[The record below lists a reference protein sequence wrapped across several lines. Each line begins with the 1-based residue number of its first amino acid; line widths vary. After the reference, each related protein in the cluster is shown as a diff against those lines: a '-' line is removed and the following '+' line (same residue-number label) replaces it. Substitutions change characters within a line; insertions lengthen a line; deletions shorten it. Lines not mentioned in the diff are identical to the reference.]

1 MSTGRAGNVIGGG
14 DWSTKRLI
22 PDCIRSIKTNK
33 TIILRNPKNI
43 RLKLAT
49 VSADIDIE
57 KLITFR
63 LINLKNGY
71 RKCAY
76 RPY

>member
-1 MSTGRAGNVIGGG
+1 MIARNVKNI
-14 DWSTKRLI
+14 TRLLL
-22 PDCIRSIKTNK
+22 
-33 TIILRNPKNI
+33 IILRNPKNN

-49 VSADIDIE
+49 VSVDIAIE